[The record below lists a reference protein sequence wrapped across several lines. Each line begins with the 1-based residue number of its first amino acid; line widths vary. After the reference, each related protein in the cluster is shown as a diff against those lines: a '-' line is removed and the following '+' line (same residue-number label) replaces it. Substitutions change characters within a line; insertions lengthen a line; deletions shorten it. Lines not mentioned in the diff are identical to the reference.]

1 MVNDLVIKLVE
12 KQIALGNI
20 RSEEVSVY
28 QYGYTLLLERAI
40 NIIITVCISIIM
52 SSGKSVLLFLL
63 AFVPIRSLAG
73 GWHSKR
79 LILCTFWSNL
89 VIVLGTLVYNE
100 IDVFLMNLLIIELSL
115 FIIIVL
121 LSPVQSNNRNLTK
134 REENIYKKRVIIL
147 LVINYVLEIFLYMND
162 CIRGVLVFLYAHIV
176 ITISLIM
183 GKIQFRD

>member
-1 MVNDLVIKLVE
+1 
-12 KQIALGNI
+12 
-20 RSEEVSVY
+20 
-28 QYGYTLLLERAI
+28 
-40 NIIITVCISIIM
+40 M

-79 LILCTFWSNL
+79 LILCTFCSNL
-89 VIVLGTLVYNE
+89 VIVLGTLIYNE
-100 IDVFLMNLLIIELSL
+100 IDVFSMNLLIIIEVSL

-147 LVINYVLEIFLYMND
+147 LVINYILEIFLYMND
-162 CIRGVLVFLYAHIV
+162 CISGILVFMYAHIV
-176 ITISLIM
+176 TTISLIM
-183 GKIQFRD
+183 GKIQLRD